1 MLFAPG
7 TIAAKKSGFRGWALA
22 LAWLDI
28 RCTLRVRCRLQAVLN
43 FLRSLAF
50 SASGPILPVLGLAF
64 LSTVDGLPIPLAGS
78 SSPPAFGLRASTRGC
93 SIEPGDMWDET
104 VSRSP

>member
-22 LAWLDI
+22 LA
-28 RCTLRVRCRLQAVLN
+28 RSGTGCALRLRRRLKAVLY
-43 FLRSLAF
+43 FLCSLAF
-50 SASGPILPVLGLAF
+50 SAAGPIPPVLGLAF

-78 SSPPAFGLRASTRGC
+78 PSPPASG
-93 SIEPGDMWDET
+93 
-104 VSRSP
+104 